1 VTCDMWVRAL
11 AALPRA
17 PATWDDGVDVVLLC
31 HLLFLLL
38 QVRENHR
45 LENVPRFPIRDRSQ
59 RGRVRSCPLKR
70 KYPVAELLE
79 VRSCVVS
86 MTMSNDDYTKLHD
99 ATASTRRPRTG
110 PTHCR
115 RTPGSALHKPRSKRC
130 AVRADAV
137 TVLVTH
143 CHYSLPQYP
152 HLFSERTLRSQV

>member
-1 VTCDMWVRAL
+1 MTCDMWVRAL
-11 AALPRA
+11 APAPRA
-17 PATWDDGVDVVLLC
+17 PATWDDGVDVALLC
-31 HLLFLLL
+31 HLLFLVL

-45 LENVPRFPIRDRSQ
+45 LENVPRFPIRNRSQ
-59 RGRVRSCPLKR
+59 RRVRSCPLTR
-70 KYPVAELLE
+70 KYPVAELRE
-79 VRSCVVS
+79 VCSRVVS
-86 MTMSNDDYTKLHD
+86 MTMSNDDYTKLHV
-99 ATASTRRPRTG
+99 RPQVHADRG
-110 PTHCR
+110 RGRLCR